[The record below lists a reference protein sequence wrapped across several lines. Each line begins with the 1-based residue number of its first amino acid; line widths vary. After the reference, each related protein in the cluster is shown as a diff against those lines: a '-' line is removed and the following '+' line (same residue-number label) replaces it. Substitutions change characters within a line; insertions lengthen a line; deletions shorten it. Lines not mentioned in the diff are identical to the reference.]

1 MIPILLLMVF
11 LINVDLNMVY
21 LFQDMIL
28 QLVLVLVHKQIR
40 FQFHNIVSSVHIN
53 PFLKKVLKV

>member
-28 QLVLVLVHKQIR
+28 QLVLSLVHKQIR

-53 PFLKKVLKV
+53 PFKQKVLKV